1 MHMNPQLET
10 LLKNGYKKD
19 AADGVAALELMLD
32 REPELAARRRLRAF
46 LFANVT
52 FCPRRSARRL

>member
-32 REPELAARRRLRAF
+32 REPRRW
-46 LFANVT
+46 T
-52 FCPRRSARRL
+52 RR